1 MESQETLQEER
12 VDTKSRL
19 TKLVEI
25 GRPVLEQT
33 ALVQKRDF
41 TEQDVAKIK
50 ELFGTFK
57 PLIHPKVWPSY
68 WGHVELAGIY
78 ARIFG
83 NKLQDKGVA
92 VNSYELEVLGMIHDI
107 GRLISPHRF
116 FRTSLVGESLLKRL
130 GVRED
135 LLSKQVPEA
144 QLFGRGGNI
153 TSANQLTIEQQVL
166 ILSDNL
172 GRKVE
177 DGTLIR
183 FEQIGDLT
191 DQQVKQYQGE
201 VFPSERFGKQRL
213 VQASTKELQILDEI
227 KQMLQAQYSISIDEV
242 REEVA
247 KGV

>member
-1 MESQETLQEER
+1 M
-12 VDTKSRL
+12 
-19 TKLVEI
+19 
-25 GRPVLEQT
+25 
-33 ALVQKRDF
+33 
-41 TEQDVAKIK
+41 
-50 ELFGTFK
+50 
-57 PLIHPKVWPSY
+57 
-68 WGHVELAGIY
+68 
-78 ARIFG
+78 
-83 NKLQDKGVA
+83 
-92 VNSYELEVLGMIHDI
+92 
-107 GRLISPHRF
+107 
-116 FRTSLVGESLLKRL
+116 
-130 GVRED
+130 RED